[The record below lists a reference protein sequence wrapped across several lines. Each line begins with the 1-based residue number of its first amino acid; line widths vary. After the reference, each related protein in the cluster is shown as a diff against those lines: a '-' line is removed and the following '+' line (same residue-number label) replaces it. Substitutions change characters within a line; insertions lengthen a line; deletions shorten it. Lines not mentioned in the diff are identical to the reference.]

1 MASLKKGCF
10 VNSNSSCV
18 DNERVCKGRIG
29 VLKIIG
35 GCNVYVLFT
44 GMFVRLI
51 KIDVYLNPDLIFLKS
66 CITKLFNICCVFS

>member
-18 DNERVCKGRIG
+18 DNERACKGRMG
-29 VLKIIG
+29 VLKINWG
-35 GCNVYVLFT
+35 WNVYGLFT